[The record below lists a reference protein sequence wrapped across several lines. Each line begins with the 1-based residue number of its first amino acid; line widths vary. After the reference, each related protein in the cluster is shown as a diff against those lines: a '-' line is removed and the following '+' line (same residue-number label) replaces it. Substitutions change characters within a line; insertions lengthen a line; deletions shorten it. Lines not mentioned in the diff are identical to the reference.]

1 MKKILIAFII
11 GVFMISCSA
20 VKPAKKKSNTKTQVL
35 PPNTAS
41 NKHSAK
47 RNQ

>member
-1 MKKILIAFII
+1 MKKILIVFIVGI
-11 GVFMISCSA
+11 FTISCSA

-41 NKHSAK
+41 NKYSAK